1 MLVHICDNKLVS
13 VLQIIANFIEIGWI
27 IYYFFP
33 VYYLFQRET
42 RFISFIKKKQY
53 IIFHQLYTYYYY
65 IVTFY
70 HLYIY
75 QFTLKNMKK
84 IPLLGLLVVLNISCS
99 TQKISKE
106 NSDPTKYMKTITA
119 DELKTHLYIVASDEM
134 EGRETGSAGQKKA
147 GVYLI
152 DQYKKNEVPFP
163 TGASDYYQK
172 IPAAFLNAKRNENL
186 SNSEN
191 IWAYIEGS
199 EKPNEV
205 LVISAHYDHVGT
217 KNGEIYNGADDDGSG
232 TVALLE
238 IAQAFQIAKKEGH
251 GPKRSVLFLHVTG
264 EEHGLH
270 GSRYYSENP
279 LFPLANTITDIN
291 IDMIGRRDEAHISS
305 NNYVYVIGANRLST
319 DLDNIVTTANATYTK
334 LDLDYKYNDPK
345 DPNHFYERS
354 DHYNFAKNGVPSVFL
369 FNGVHADYHKPTDSP
384 DKIEYDALTKRA
396 QFAFVTAWEL
406 ANRRERPVVD
416 KK

>member
-1 MLVHICDNKLVS
+1 
-13 VLQIIANFIEIGWI
+13 
-27 IYYFFP
+27 
-33 VYYLFQRET
+33 
-42 RFISFIKKKQY
+42 
-53 IIFHQLYTYYYY
+53 
-65 IVTFY
+65 
-70 HLYIY
+70 
-75 QFTLKNMKK
+75 MKK
-84 IPLLGLLVVLNISCS
+84 ISLLSFMVLLTISCAS
-99 TQKISKE
+99 QES
-106 NSDPTKYMKTITA
+106 SVARVDPTKYMNTITA
-119 DELKTHLYIVASDEM
+119 SELKTHLYIVASDEM

-147 GVYLI
+147 GMYLI
-152 DQYKKNEVPFP
+152 DQYKENAISFP
-163 TGASDYYQK
+163 TDASDYYQK

-186 SNSEN
+186 PDSEN

-238 IAQAFQIAKKEGH
+238 IAQAFQIAKKAGH
-251 GPKRSVLFLHVTG
+251 GPKRSILFLHVTG

-279 LFPLANTITDIN
+279 LFPLANTITNIN
-291 IDMIGRRDEAHISS
+291 IDMIGRRDDAHASS

-319 DLDNIVTTANATYTK
+319 DLDNICTIANAKYTN
-334 LDLDYKYNDPK
+334 LVLDYKFNDPE

-354 DHYNFAKNGVPSVFL
+354 DHYNFAKNGVPSVFF

-406 ANRRERPVVD
+406 ANRAERPIVD